1 MDVVHYRTLMP
12 LARRHASNKVSISAH
27 LVVTRT
33 TKPRAGWAGA
43 AKFQNSGSVWT

>member
-43 AKFQNSGSVWT
+43 AKFQN